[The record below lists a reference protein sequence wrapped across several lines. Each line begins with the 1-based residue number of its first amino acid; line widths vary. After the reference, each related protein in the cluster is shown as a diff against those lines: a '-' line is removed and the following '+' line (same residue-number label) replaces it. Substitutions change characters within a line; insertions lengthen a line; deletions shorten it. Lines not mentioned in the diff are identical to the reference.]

1 MRQQRAIVIM
11 YIGEEPSVQMVENIV
26 QQVAINC
33 NAQQNVGVQVYSPKD
48 ISNIL
53 VGNVAK
59 ITEETTKDEE
69 RTPEDQ
75 AIIYL
80 GTVLK
85 DALEAPF
92 NEYNLML
99 GLTLH
104 IQKVKATES
113 EEEIRKLMNALF
125 ILSRENLVVS
135 KSLMNKY
142 HFTAKKI
149 STIRKVYNFV
159 TNL

>member
-1 MRQQRAIVIM
+1 M
-11 YIGEEPSVQMVENIV
+11 YIGEHPSGEVINDIAHK
-26 QQVAINC
+26 VAVKC
-33 NAQQNVGVQVYSPKD
+33 NAQQNVDIQVYCPTD
-48 ISNIL
+48 IA
-53 VGNVAK
+53 NVLLGRAK
-59 ITEETTKDEE
+59 KIVEEKTKDED

-80 GTVLK
+80 GTILK

-92 NEYNLML
+92 NEYNLMV
-99 GLTLH
+99 GLTLY
-104 IQKVKATES
+104 IQKVKETGS
-113 EEEIRKLMNALF
+113 EEDNRKLMNALF

-135 KSLMNKY
+135 ESLMKKY
-142 HFTAKKI
+142 HFTARKI

>member
-11 YIGEEPSVQMVENIV
+11 YIGEEPPAEMVHSIV
-26 QQVAINC
+26 AQVAIRC
-33 NAQQNVGVQVYSPKD
+33 DAQQSIDVQTYSSKD
-48 ISNIL
+48 IGNIL
-53 VGNVAK
+53 VGKAK
-59 ITEETTKDEE
+59 KIIEEATRDED

-75 AIIYL
+75 AVIYL

-85 DALEAPF
+85 DTLEAPF
-92 NEYNLML
+92 NEYNLMV
-99 GLTLH
+99 GLTLY
-104 IQKVKATES
+104 IQKVKATGS
-113 EEEIRKLMNALF
+113 EEDNRKLMNALF

-135 KSLMNKY
+135 ESLMKKY
-142 HFTAKKI
+142 HFTPRKI